1 MKSQLPFH
9 LPLPLLLSLQSN
21 PWLPLP
27 KASKWPSQAGDQGQG
42 VDGAKDKGKGKET
55 KPLSKAKGAAKAKEA
70 TAKAKEAKAKTKE
83 ADSKAKDAPAKV
95 KEAEAKTK

>member
-27 KASKWPSQAGDQGQG
+27 KASKWPSQAGDQGQRAK
-42 VDGAKDKGKGKET
+42 GAKDKSKGKET
-55 KPLSKAKGAAKAKEA
+55 NSSSEAKDAAKAK
-70 TAKAKEAKAKTKE
+70 AKEIKAKTKE
-83 ADSKAKDAPAKV
+83 IDPQTKDVPAS
-95 KEAEAKTK
+95 